1 MAVRA
6 TGGVNPLI
14 EEMEGLLNAE
24 RVIVIPTDQEILEL
38 TEGRM
43 ISARL
48 NLGVRLGE
56 SGAEL
61 VPKGQGIPGF
71 TLRFDVGYQHVPGT
85 VDGRYAYDYSI
96 DGWYRHDDISVGDL
110 AANPIDRVL
119 ATSYQDAMLRVLNG
133 DPLLLPTIHRVAQ
146 LTLKALF

>member
-6 TGGVNPLI
+6 TGGANPLI

-24 RVIVIPTDQEILEL
+24 RVIVVPTDQEILEL

-56 SGAEL
+56 AGTEL
-61 VPKGQGIPGF
+61 VPKEKGIPGF
-71 TLRFDVGYQHVPGT
+71 TLRFDVGYKQLGT
-85 VDGRYAYDYSI
+85 VEGQHAYDYSI
-96 DGWYRHDDISVGDL
+96 DGWYRSDDITVGDL
-110 AANPIDRVL
+110 AANPIERVL
-119 ATSYQDAMLRVLNG
+119 ATNYQDAMLRILKG

-146 LTLKALF
+146 LTLKSLF

>member
-6 TGGVNPLI
+6 TGGANPLI

-24 RVIVIPTDQEILEL
+24 RVIVVPTDQEILEL

-56 SGAEL
+56 AGAEL
-61 VPKGQGIPGF
+61 VPKEQGIPGF

-85 VDGRYAYDYSI
+85 GDGRHAYDYSI
-96 DGWYRHDDISVGDL
+96 DGWYRNGDVSAGL
-110 AANPIDRVL
+110 VTNPIERVL
-119 ATSYQDAMLRVLNG
+119 ATSYQDAMLRVLKG
-133 DPLLLPTIHRVAQ
+133 DLLLLPTIHRVAQ
-146 LTLKALF
+146 LTLEALF

>member
-14 EEMEGLLNAE
+14 EELEGLLNAE
-24 RVIVIPTDQEILEL
+24 LVIVVPTAQEILDL

-48 NLGVRLGE
+48 NLGVLLGA

-61 VPKGQGIPGF
+61 VPKDQGIPGF
-71 TLRFDVGYQHVPGT
+71 TLRFDVCYQHVPGT
-85 VDGRYAYDYSI
+85 GDERHAYDYSI
-96 DGWYRHDDISVGDL
+96 DGWYRHGDISAGL
-110 AANPIDRVL
+110 ATNTIERVL
-119 ATSYQDAMLRVLNG
+119 ATSYQDAMLRVLKG

-146 LTLKALF
+146 LTFKALF

>member
-6 TGGVNPLI
+6 TGGANPLI

-24 RVIVIPTDQEILEL
+24 RVIVVPTDQEILEL

-56 SGAEL
+56 AGAEL
-61 VPKGQGIPGF
+61 VPKEKGIPGV
-71 TLRFDVGYQHVPGT
+71 TLRFDVGYKQLEIGGQSRHQYGVVFIDPISFRAQWRTTFPG
-85 VDGRYAYDYSI
+85 Y
-96 DGWYRHDDISVGDL
+96 L
-110 AANPIDRVL
+110 C
-119 ATSYQDAMLRVLNG
+119 
-133 DPLLLPTIHRVAQ
+133 
-146 LTLKALF
+146 